1 LSLSSSSSS
10 SSSSVIEMAK
20 KRNAKSMKGD
30 VDKNNDEEEVDGGGR
45 VTRAKAKASGDD
57 RITYYTKI
65 LPKNSGGKKIEVVS
79 KKPINMS
86 ASASDDY
93 HGKLREKFERIDNER
108 VGREERREKANRDAN
123 VPMIMMVTHFNTFM
137 YAACFFIQ
145 VGTMPVRN
153 HY

>member
-1 LSLSSSSSS
+1 
-10 SSSSVIEMAK
+10 MAK

-45 VTRAKAKASGDD
+45 VTRAKAKAKAKASGDD